1 MDSVQ
6 IKAEK
11 ALRQTKGKAMKKTI
25 LVIVI
30 VLMLVCI
37 IALSFRIYSVVAAA
51 GAQASEEPAATEAL
65 PTETPASDT
74 ASASA
79 ESSSADAETLRGLM
93 ADFGDKIQA
102 GSAGSSLKAAGQAVR
117 LINWGIDTK
126 MSGEEISKVV
136 SEYISTMDGYK
147 TEEYLAQIELLDSTY
162 RQLLAPGQEEFLE
175 SAGCADSGYPWGS
188 EPIPA
193 VEAFFEAAGVR
204 SAE

>member
-1 MDSVQ
+1 
-6 IKAEK
+6 
-11 ALRQTKGKAMKKTI
+11 MKKTI

-30 VLMLVCI
+30 VLMLICI
-37 IALSFRIYSVVAAA
+37 IALSFRIYSVVAAD
-51 GAQASEEPAATEAL
+51 GAQASDKPAATEAV
-65 PTETPASDT
+65 PTETPASPPASDA

-79 ESSSADAETLRGLM
+79 EASSADAETLRGLM

-117 LINWGIDTK
+117 LINWGIATK

-147 TEEYLAQIELLDSTY
+147 TEEYITQIELLDSTY
-162 RQLLAPGQEEFLE
+162 RQLLTPGQEEFLE

-193 VEAFFEAAGVR
+193 VEAFFEAASVR

>member
-1 MDSVQ
+1 
-6 IKAEK
+6 
-11 ALRQTKGKAMKKTI
+11 MKKTI

-30 VLMLVCI
+30 VLMLICI
-37 IALSFRIYSVVAAA
+37 IALSFRIYSVVAGD
-51 GAQASEEPAATEAL
+51 GAQASDKPAATEAV
-65 PTETPASDT
+65 PTETPASPPASDA

-79 ESSSADAETLRGLM
+79 EASSADAETLRGLM

-117 LINWGIDTK
+117 LINWGIATK

-147 TEEYLAQIELLDSTY
+147 TEEYITQIELLDSTY
-162 RQLLAPGQEEFLE
+162 RQLLTPGQEEFLE

>member
-1 MDSVQ
+1 
-6 IKAEK
+6 
-11 ALRQTKGKAMKKTI
+11 MKKTI

-30 VLMLVCI
+30 VLMLICI
-37 IALSFRIYSVVAAA
+37 IALSFRIYSVVAAD
-51 GAQASEEPAATEAL
+51 GAQASDKPAATEAV
-65 PTETPASDT
+65 PTETPASPPASDA
-74 ASASA
+74 ASASTGA
-79 ESSSADAETLRGLM
+79 SSADAETLRGLM

-117 LINWGIDTK
+117 LINWGIATK

-147 TEEYLAQIELLDSTY
+147 TEEYITQIELLDSTY
-162 RQLLAPGQEEFLE
+162 RQLLTPGQEEFLE

>member
-1 MDSVQ
+1 
-6 IKAEK
+6 
-11 ALRQTKGKAMKKTI
+11 MKKTI

-30 VLMLVCI
+30 VLMLICI
-37 IALSFRIYSVVAAA
+37 IALSFRIYSVVAAD
-51 GAQASEEPAATEAL
+51 GAQASDKPAATEAV
-65 PTETPASDT
+65 PTETPASPPASDA

-79 ESSSADAETLRGLM
+79 GASSADAETLRGLM

-117 LINWGIDTK
+117 LINWGIATK

-147 TEEYLAQIELLDSTY
+147 TEEYITQIELLDSTY
-162 RQLLAPGQEEFLE
+162 RQLLTPGQEEFLE

-193 VEAFFEAAGVR
+193 VETFFEAAGVR

>member
-1 MDSVQ
+1 
-6 IKAEK
+6 
-11 ALRQTKGKAMKKTI
+11 MKKTI

-30 VLMLVCI
+30 VLMLICI
-37 IALSFRIYSVVAAA
+37 IALSFRIYSVVAAD
-51 GAQASEEPAATEAL
+51 GAQASDKPAATEAV
-65 PTETPASDT
+65 PTETPASPPASDA

-79 ESSSADAETLRGLM
+79 EASFADAETLRGLM

-117 LINWGIDTK
+117 LINWGIATK

-147 TEEYLAQIELLDSTY
+147 TEEYITQIELLDSTY
-162 RQLLAPGQEEFLE
+162 RQLLTPGQEEFLE

>member
-1 MDSVQ
+1 
-6 IKAEK
+6 
-11 ALRQTKGKAMKKTI
+11 MKKTI

-30 VLMLVCI
+30 VLMLICI
-37 IALSFRIYSVVAAA
+37 VALSFRIYSVVASD
-51 GAQASEEPAATEAL
+51 GVQASEEPAATDAV
-65 PTETPASDT
+65 PTETPVSPPASDA

-93 ADFGDKIQA
+93 ADFGEKIQA

-117 LINWGIDTK
+117 LINWGIATE

-147 TEEYLAQIELLDSTY
+147 TEEYITQIELLDSTY
-162 RQLLAPGQEEFLE
+162 RQLLTPGQEEFLE

>member
-1 MDSVQ
+1 
-6 IKAEK
+6 
-11 ALRQTKGKAMKKTI
+11 MKKTI

-30 VLMLVCI
+30 VLMLICI
-37 IALSFRIYSVVAAA
+37 IALSFRIYSVVAAD
-51 GAQASEEPAATEAL
+51 GAQASDKPAATEAV
-65 PTETPASDT
+65 PTETPASPPASDA

-79 ESSSADAETLRGLM
+79 GASSADAETLRGLM

-117 LINWGIDTK
+117 LINWGIATK

-147 TEEYLAQIELLDSTY
+147 TEEYITQIELLDSTY
-162 RQLLAPGQEEFLE
+162 RQLLTPGQEEFLE

-188 EPIPA
+188 KPIPA

>member
-1 MDSVQ
+1 
-6 IKAEK
+6 
-11 ALRQTKGKAMKKTI
+11 MKKTI

-30 VLMLVCI
+30 VLMLICI
-37 IALSFRIYSVVAAA
+37 IALSFRIYSVVAAD
-51 GAQASEEPAATEAL
+51 GAQASDKPAATEAV
-65 PTETPASDT
+65 PTETPASPPASDA

-79 ESSSADAETLRGLM
+79 EASSADAETLRGLM

-117 LINWGIDTK
+117 LINWGIATK

-147 TEEYLAQIELLDSTY
+147 TEEYITQIELLDGTY
-162 RQLLAPGQEEFLE
+162 RQLLTPGQEEFLE

>member
-1 MDSVQ
+1 
-6 IKAEK
+6 
-11 ALRQTKGKAMKKTI
+11 MKKTI

-30 VLMLVCI
+30 VLMLICI
-37 IALSFRIYSVVAAA
+37 IALSFRIYSVVAAD
-51 GAQASEEPAATEAL
+51 GAQASDKPAATEAV
-65 PTETPASDT
+65 PTETPASPPASDA

-79 ESSSADAETLRGLM
+79 EASSADAETLRELM

-117 LINWGIDTK
+117 LINWGIATK

-147 TEEYLAQIELLDSTY
+147 TEEYITQIELLDSTY
-162 RQLLAPGQEEFLE
+162 RQLLTPGQEEFLE

>member
-1 MDSVQ
+1 
-6 IKAEK
+6 
-11 ALRQTKGKAMKKTI
+11 MKKTI

-30 VLMLVCI
+30 VLMLICI
-37 IALSFRIYSVVAAA
+37 IALSFRIYSVVAAD
-51 GAQASEEPAATEAL
+51 GAQASDKPAATEAV
-65 PTETPASDT
+65 PTETPASPPASDA

-79 ESSSADAETLRGLM
+79 EASSADAETLRGLM
-93 ADFGDKIQA
+93 TDFGDKIQA
-102 GSAGSSLKAAGQAVR
+102 GSAGCSLKAAGQAVR
-117 LINWGIDTK
+117 LINWGIATK

-147 TEEYLAQIELLDSTY
+147 TEEYITQIELLDSTY
-162 RQLLAPGQEEFLE
+162 RQLLTPGQEEFLE

>member
-1 MDSVQ
+1 
-6 IKAEK
+6 
-11 ALRQTKGKAMKKTI
+11 MKKTI

-30 VLMLVCI
+30 VLMLICI
-37 IALSFRIYSVVAAA
+37 IALSFRIYSVVAAD
-51 GAQASEEPAATEAL
+51 GAQASDKPAATEAV
-65 PTETPASDT
+65 PTETPVSPPASDA

-79 ESSSADAETLRGLM
+79 EASSADAETLRGLM

-117 LINWGIDTK
+117 LINWGIATK

-147 TEEYLAQIELLDSTY
+147 TEEYITQIELLDSTY
-162 RQLLAPGQEEFLE
+162 RQLLTPGQEEFLE

>member
-1 MDSVQ
+1 
-6 IKAEK
+6 
-11 ALRQTKGKAMKKTI
+11 MKKTI

-30 VLMLVCI
+30 VLMLICI
-37 IALSFRIYSVVAAA
+37 IALSFRIYSVVAAD
-51 GAQASEEPAATEAL
+51 GAQASDKPAATEAV
-65 PTETPASDT
+65 PTETPVSPPVSDA

-79 ESSSADAETLRGLM
+79 GASSADAETLRGLM

-117 LINWGIDTK
+117 LINWGIATK

-147 TEEYLAQIELLDSTY
+147 TEEYITQIELLDSTY
-162 RQLLAPGQEEFLE
+162 RQLLTPGQEEFLE